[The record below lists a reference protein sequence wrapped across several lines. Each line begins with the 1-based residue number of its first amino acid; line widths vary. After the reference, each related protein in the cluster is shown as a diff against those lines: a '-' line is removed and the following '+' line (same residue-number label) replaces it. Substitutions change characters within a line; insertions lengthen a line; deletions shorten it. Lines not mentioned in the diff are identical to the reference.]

1 MHLLSLATG
10 LPGCPRG
17 WLRTF
22 DFFVWTMESQGMPER
37 SELETVLM
45 SGAGRIVIGQPTPAD
60 RAAAATVMLERRAQG
75 RERTVGGTPINL
87 FIRQP
92 FTESDEQQ
100 QRLIGDILCLIDGAN
115 GSPYRFNY
123 LTGIEAE
130 SAVTFKKS
138 FERDHRL
145 PFTPQNFR
153 NHRLRLL
160 DQADAF
166 INIRVGMSESSAFE
180 LSYHIFKGRCTP
192 ILFLV
197 WKHAPIKTT
206 LIRELDDLC
215 DVTYLEFEH
224 VDELREGIHRFFNT
238 KALGSRRHPPAGRGR
253 SATLGVVP
261 SQA

>member
-1 MHLLSLATG
+1 MVSTYLVGSNRLT
-10 LPGCPRG
+10 
-17 WLRTF
+17 
-22 DFFVWTMESQGMPER
+22 
-37 SELETVLM
+37 
-45 SGAGRIVIGQPTPAD
+45 
-60 RAAAATVMLERRAQG
+60 ERRK
-75 RERTVGGTPINL
+75 RTAGGTPINL

-100 QRLIGDILCLIDGAN
+100 QRLIGDILHLIDSAN
-115 GSPYRFNY
+115 GSPYPFNY

-138 FERDHRL
+138 FERDRHL

-215 DVTYLEFEH
+215 DVTYIEFEH
-224 VDELREGIHRFFNT
+224 VDELRKGIHRFFDT
-238 KALGSRRHPPAGRGR
+238 KVLGSRRQHPAMLGAGAAPR
-253 SATLGVVP
+253 SA
-261 SQA
+261 

>member
-1 MHLLSLATG
+1 MKHPLDNYALSSLQ
-10 LPGCPRG
+10 
-17 WLRTF
+17 
-22 DFFVWTMESQGMPER
+22 E
-37 SELETVLM
+37 
-45 SGAGRIVIGQPTPAD
+45 
-60 RAAAATVMLERRAQG
+60 
-75 RERTVGGTPINL
+75 VGGAPINL

-100 QRLIGDILCLIDGAN
+100 QRMIADILHLIDSAN

-123 LTGIEAE
+123 LTGIQAE
-130 SAVTFKKS
+130 SSVTFKKS
-138 FERDHRL
+138 FERDHHS

-160 DQADAF
+160 DQADAL

-180 LSYHIFKGRCTP
+180 LSYHIFKGRRTP

-238 KALGSRRHPPAGRGR
+238 KVLGSRRPQRPVPGVERP
-253 SATLGVVP
+253 LG
-261 SQA
+261 QALHVS